1 MGIQIIEDA
10 GTWKERKDK
19 DKYKKYW
26 KALWAVFA
34 LICLFMAFKCEDGKV
49 WFVGF
54 IICALKS
61 K

>member
-1 MGIQIIEDA
+1 MAVQIVEDA
-10 GTWKERKDK
+10 KTWKARKEKQKRDS
-19 DKYKKYW
+19 YW
-26 KALWAVFA
+26 KALWAVISLVF
-34 LICLFMAFKCEDGKV
+34 LFMSFKCESGLV